1 MMRRIYYPL
10 FADLAGRR
18 CLVVG
23 GGAIAQ
29 RKALQ
34 LLQCEAAVA
43 VISPTVTRRLA
54 ALAKAGRVRLMKR
67 DFSPADL
74 RGVWLVIAA
83 TNDQRINEAVAR
95 AASSKRIFANIV
107 DQPSL
112 CSFIAP
118 AIVRRSG
125 ITVAVS
131 TGGASPSIAK
141 RIRTEVGYLLARRY
155 APLLRL
161 AAALRPVAKRKLPTY
176 QDRKRYFDHLLNSPI
191 AKRAGKGRHGEARR
205 QALALLER
213 AANGHQ
219 RTD

>member
-1 MMRRIYYPL
+1 MRRAYYPL

-29 RKALQ
+29 RKVLQ
-34 LLQCEAAVA
+34 LLRCGATVT
-43 VISPTVTRRLA
+43 VISPAVTRHLAGLAQARRIRLI
-54 ALAKAGRVRLMKR
+54 GRG
-67 DFSPADL
+67 FSPTDL
-74 RGVWLVIAA
+74 RGVWLAIAA
-83 TNDQRINEAVAR
+83 TNDQRVNEAVAR

-107 DQPSL
+107 DEPAL

-118 AIVRRSG
+118 AIVRRGG

-141 RIRTEVGYLLARRY
+141 RIRTEVGHLLDRRY

-161 AAALRPVAKRKLPTY
+161 AAALRPVAKRILPTY
-176 QDRKRYFDHLLNSPI
+176 QARKRYFDRLLRSPI
-191 AKRAGKGRHGEARR
+191 AARAVNGNHVETKRR
-205 QALALLER
+205 ALAMLAR
-213 AANGHQ
+213 AARHHGAN
-219 RTD
+219 